1 MVTPADLVTLQQQL
15 RQEVADVIQQLRSE
29 MNEKVNGRMDMLNS
43 INAAFQNVSMKAN
56 DSKPYRISDLIPRN
70 WEGNN
75 EKGEFRSFKSDLHLW
90 MQAWSDHGERIL
102 TRVESVE
109 KVDRATLAV
118 DCTQAEFRTF
128 ETARYQVLHKTTA
141 NEPLKMVQQVEGQRG
156 FEAWH
161 LIVRR
166 YDQRNTSD
174 KSSAYA
180 ALFSNI
186 TERDR
191 AKDVEQFD
199 DVLGTFKNEMTKFE
213 NRFGKIRDE
222 EKVLAVKK
230 LMPESLL
237 NYRFR
242 GTAMSYDELII
253 ALENIITDKVSTVST
268 IRSRKHDTSA
278 PMEIGM
284 ATKEDGEN
292 ASQEGD
298 QRIIDLALQA
308 LYKGTGKG
316 KWGFGKG
323 QSWNEKGS
331 EGSKGGEK
339 NSWQKGSGKKGGKGQ
354 EKGGKGETR
363 TCWTCGKAGHIA
375 AGCRKGSNKN
385 LYAIDE
391 DDNENDEE
399 SAEDEDDLQA
409 WCLLEESENEQWQ
422 KVISRRNRQRM
433 KKDNQASLLSVES
446 SQSLSSKKVVE
457 VKDKWVKVRVTM
469 DSGAAGHVMP
479 ETMFPHVKLERRTSP
494 KKFVAANGDQIKDL
508 GEKSIPL
515 KTKEGIQRCIT
526 FRSANVVK
534 PLISMQKVVR
544 AGNVVVLDE
553 KNPHIRNTR
562 DGTVI
567 KLDVNNGVYTMDM

>member
-1 MVTPADLVTLQQQL
+1 MTDI
-15 RQEVADVIQQLRSE
+15 IQQLLTE

-43 INAAFQNVSMKAN
+43 INTAFQNVSNKTN
-56 DSKPYRISDLIPRN
+56 DSKPNRISDLIPRN
-70 WEGNN
+70 WEGSN
-75 EKGEFRSFKSDLHLW
+75 EKGEFRSFMADLHLW
-90 MQAWSDHGERIL
+90 MQALSDQGERIL
-102 TRVESVE
+102 SRVERVD

-118 DCTQAEFRTF
+118 NCTEADFRTF
-128 ETARYQVLHKTTA
+128 ETALYQVLHRTTA
-141 NEPLKMVQQVEGQRG
+141 NEPLKMVQQVEGQRE

-166 YDQRNTSD
+166 YDQSNTSD
-174 KSSAYA
+174 RSSAYA
-180 ALFSNI
+180 ALISNI
-186 TERDR
+186 SEKDR

-199 DVLGTFKNEMTKFE
+199 NILRTFTNEMTYFG

-242 GTAMSYDELII
+242 GTAMLYYELII
-253 ALENIITDKVSTVST
+253 ALENIIIDKVSTVT
-268 IRSRKHDTSA
+268 TARSKKHDTSA
-278 PMEIGM
+278 PMKIGM

-298 QRIIDLALQA
+298 QRIIDLTLQA
-308 LYKGTGKG
+308 VYKGTGKG
-316 KWGFGKG
+316 KWGFGKMRKVTKVAKVEERIHG
-323 QSWNEKGS
+323 RKGC
-331 EGSKGGEK
+331 
-339 NSWQKGSGKKGGKGQ
+339 GKKRGKGQ

-363 TCWTCGKAGHIA
+363 TCWTCGKTGHIA
-375 AGCRKGSNKN
+375 VECRKGSNKN

-391 DDNENDEE
+391 DENENVEE

-422 KVISRRNRQRM
+422 EVISRRNKQKV
-433 KKDNQASLLSVES
+433 KKADQVSLLSVEN
-446 SQSLSSKKVVE
+446 SQKLSSKKAVE
-457 VKDKWVKVRVTM
+457 MRDKWTKIRVTM
-469 DSGAAGHVMP
+469 DSGAAGHVMS
-479 ETMFPHVKLERRTSP
+479 ETMFPHVKLERKTSP
-494 KKFVAANGDQIKDL
+494 KKFVAANGEQIKDL
-508 GEKSIPL
+508 GEKNIPF
-515 KTKEGIQRCIT
+515 KTNEGIPRCIT

-553 KNPHIRNTR
+553 KNPPIRNNR

-567 KLDVNNGVYTMDM
+567 KLDVNNGVYTMDMWICLDETGPVFSWQG